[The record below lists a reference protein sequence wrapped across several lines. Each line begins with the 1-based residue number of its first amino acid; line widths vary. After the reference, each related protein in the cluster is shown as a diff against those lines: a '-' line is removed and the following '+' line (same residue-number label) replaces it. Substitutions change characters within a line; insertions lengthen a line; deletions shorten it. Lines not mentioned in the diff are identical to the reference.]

1 MGRVS
6 LGRYSYGDIK
16 VIGQRCHVYVGN
28 FCSIADFVKVIVL
41 GHDPNNVSTYPF
53 NKKNW
58 QRAAD
63 SKAHPVVYGDVHIG
77 NDVWIGY
84 NVTIM
89 GGVKIGDGAVIAAE
103 SLVTKSVPP
112 YEIYGGTPAK
122 KIGIR
127 YDTGGCNPYKLIE
140 QMMEIKWWD
149 WPDSKIAENAHL
161 LCGRNIDEFI
171 RLHGRK

>member
-6 LGRYSYGDIK
+6 LGRHSYGDIK

-28 FCSIADFVKVIVL
+28 FCSIADHVKVIVL

-63 SKAHPVVYGDVHIG
+63 SKTHPVVYGDVHIG

-89 GGVKIGDGAVIAAE
+89 GGVKICDGAVIAAE
-103 SLVTKSVPP
+103 SVVTKNIEPYTINYGVPTRVKRLRF
-112 YEIYGGTPAK
+112 TPS
-122 KIGIR
+122 IV
-127 YDTGGCNPYKLIE
+127 YKLLN
-140 QMMEIKWWD
+140 IKWWE
-149 WPDSKIAENAHL
+149 WPDEKIAENAHL
-161 LCGRNIDEFI
+161 LCSKNIDEFI

>member
-16 VIGQRCHVYVGN
+16 VIGQRCHVYVGD
-28 FCSIADFVKVIVL
+28 FCSIADHVKVIVL

-89 GGVKIGDGAVIAAE
+89 GGVKICDGAVIAAE
-103 SLVTKSVPP
+103 SVVTKTVPP
-112 YEIYGGTPAK
+112 YEIYGGSPAK
-122 KIGIR
+122 KIGFRFNRPDGYYIIDR
-127 YDTGGCNPYKLIE
+127 
-140 QMMEIKWWD
+140 MMEIKWWE
-149 WPDSKIAENAHL
+149 WPDEKIAENAHL
-161 LCGRNIDEFI
+161 LCSKNVDEFI